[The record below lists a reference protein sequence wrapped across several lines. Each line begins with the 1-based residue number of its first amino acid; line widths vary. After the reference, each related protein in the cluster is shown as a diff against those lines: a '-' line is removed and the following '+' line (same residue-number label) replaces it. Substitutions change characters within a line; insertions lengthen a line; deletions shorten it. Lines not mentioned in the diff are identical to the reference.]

1 MLTDDRCQCVLRTQ
15 PVEFPVFIS
24 PSPAR
29 SFPPL
34 FVLALFPSL
43 LSGEAS
49 IASNSSQSQTSS
61 LINGRGSRLPSS
73 PVLIAAIKSPLLPT
87 NTRATYYPS
96 AVSSFPPHTTGWWLI
111 KPWLWGW
118 NWSLFVSHEGFRG
131 FRWLFVINHRGALK
145 FSHEFNIFIFFSAA
159 ISFFLFLFF
168 FADYLHFQIRNQT
181 ARMLQPHAQNG
192 QLPSLL

>member
-1 MLTDDRCQCVLRTQ
+1 MCIAPELVDLPVHRVTPLPSVFTLLSLYAKCANFARLLHAAPLCSSHHNQTKQNNDAVFMLTDDRCQCVLRTQ

-73 PVLIAAIKSPLLPT
+73 PVLIAAIKSPFLPT

-96 AVSSFPPHTTGWWLI
+96 AVSSFPPHTTG
-111 KPWLWGW
+111 
-118 NWSLFVSHEGFRG
+118 
-131 FRWLFVINHRGALK
+131 
-145 FSHEFNIFIFFSAA
+145 
-159 ISFFLFLFF
+159 
-168 FADYLHFQIRNQT
+168 
-181 ARMLQPHAQNG
+181 
-192 QLPSLL
+192 